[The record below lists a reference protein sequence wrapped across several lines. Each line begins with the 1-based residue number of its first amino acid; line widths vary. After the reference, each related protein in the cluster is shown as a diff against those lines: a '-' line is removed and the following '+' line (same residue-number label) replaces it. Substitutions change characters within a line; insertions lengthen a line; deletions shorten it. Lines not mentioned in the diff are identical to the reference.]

1 MRKKMQKRS
10 QRVEKRNNKGA
21 TLVTVLVGVGFL
33 LILASITL
41 AVSAANLHM
50 KQIEQTMKDN
60 FYADEQILDDVYN
73 GIGKVTTECLSRA
86 YADVLSQV
94 SGTDGGAVFT
104 TQDAAYRVFS
114 QRFMAGLTSVMPVC
128 SSADGDAASYSG
140 LLNRLNSYIT
150 KDAAMAEVLGFSRT
164 EILDENDAPM
174 ASYLAGGLPCKY
186 VFRDVE
192 VRYKMVNGDAA
203 AGYTETGYEAV
214 LTTDIEIE
222 IPYINFFRDSS
233 AILDYALIGN
243 KGVYFQAG
251 GKGEN
256 RKVEGNVY
264 AGTDTSE
271 SPENKSKFRDVNVYG
286 GLNIYNC
293 SVEFDSNYLIS
304 KGDVNVRNAN
314 VTIGNTASLADTR
327 LWAES
332 LRTVENANKNAP
344 VEESVLTVNGN
355 LYLANDLELNA
366 RQSRITLNGAYYGYS
381 NGSFGYGDSLE
392 NQEQQNLKE
401 SYQDAKAAH
410 AQSSAIIVNGNKSQ
424 LDLSGL
430 DTLVVAGVAYVD
442 LRSQAYAG
450 EAINNNGGNSL
461 GKIEEIAT
469 GESLALKSN
478 QYMYLAP
485 TSCLTTSNPVK
496 TAEAPT
502 QVWAEGYVWFG
513 TSKGYV
519 NPTEPVIARQVTN
532 RTTGEVYTYYY
543 LNFLNNKREE
553 YANLVLNMIDPVNG
567 LSDMN
572 PEIYTKFNYAQYDE
586 IELAQI
592 WEAKQTIM
600 TRTLSDNVKPV
611 ITFADDT
618 TASIYT
624 RGAITKVGADTLAS
638 QLPAD
643 DSALSVDYVTKMGH
657 ILVKHYQYLY
667 AELDPKE
674 EFPLAPTTDAPNVIL
689 DPLPA
694 ITSVDAGAPVSKY
707 VDFTGMVN
715 GADSPDYKCGY
726 KTHVYHG
733 DFTLHDSNF
742 KGVIICDGNVTI
754 AGGSN
759 VEGLVIASGRIYVE
773 GGGSIVA
780 NRSIV
785 QAILDE
791 EATEEAKKESATERN
806 MKYAST
812 YLKEFRRADED
823 YTGKDYSDRISS
835 TDYTDYISYRNW
847 RKGEAN

>member
-1 MRKKMQKRS
+1 MQEKIRKVRKL
-10 QRVEKRNNKGA
+10 NNDGA
-21 TLVTVLVGVGFL
+21 TLITVLVGVGFL

-50 KQIEQTMKDN
+50 KQIEQNMKDN
-60 FYADEQILDDVYN
+60 FYSDELVLDDVYN
-73 GIGKVTTECLSRA
+73 GIGKVTTDCLSGA

-104 TQDAAYRVFS
+104 TQDAAYRAFS
-114 QRFMAGLTSVMPVC
+114 LRFMEGLTSIMPVC
-128 SSADGDAASYSG
+128 SSGDADTSNYSA
-140 LLNRLNSYIT
+140 LLARLNSYIT
-150 KDAAMAEVLGFSRT
+150 RDAAMAEVISFNRT
-164 EILDENDAPM
+164 EILDEDDAPM
-174 ASYLAGGLPCKY
+174 ASFLTGKLPCKY

-192 VRYKMVNGDAA
+192 VRYKQVNGDAV

-214 LTTDIEIE
+214 ITTDIEIE

-243 KGVYFQAG
+243 EGVYFEAG
-251 GKGEN
+251 GKGTS
-256 RKVEGNVY
+256 RSVTGNVY
-264 AGTDTSE
+264 AGTSTTE
-271 SPENKSKFRDVNVYG
+271 SDVNKKKFRNENVYG

-293 SVEFDSNYLIS
+293 SVSFDSSYLIS

-314 VTIGNTASLADTR
+314 VTIGNTASLADTQ

-332 LRTVENANKNAP
+332 LRTAENINKNAP
-344 VEESVLTVNGN
+344 VEESVLTVNGDM
-355 LYLANDLELNA
+355 YIANDLELNA
-366 RQSRITLNGAYYGYS
+366 RESKVTLNGAYYGYS
-381 NGSFGYGDSLE
+381 NGSFGYGDTLE
-392 NQEQQNLKE
+392 NQEQQNLKDN
-401 SYQDAKAAH
+401 YQNDTVAH

-424 LDLSGL
+424 LDVSGL
-430 DTLVVAGVAYVD
+430 DVMVVAGVAYVD
-442 LRSQAYAG
+442 LKSQAYAG
-450 EAINNNGGNSL
+450 ETINNVGGNAS
-461 GKIEEIAT
+461 GKIEEFAT

-496 TAEAPT
+496 ASEAPEE
-502 QVWAEGYVWFG
+502 VWKSGFTWFG

-519 NPTEPVIARQVTN
+519 NPSAPVIAKQVTN

-553 YANLVLNMIDPVNG
+553 YANLVLNMIDPING
-567 LSDMN
+567 LSDMDS
-572 PEIYTKFNYAQYDE
+572 EIYTKLNYAQFDE
-586 IELAQI
+586 LELTQI
-592 WEAKQTIM
+592 WEAKQSIM
-600 TRTLSDNVKPV
+600 SRALSDNVKPV
-611 ITFADDT
+611 ITFANDA

-624 RGAITKVGADTLAS
+624 RGAITKVTDAELAS
-638 QLPAD
+638 QFPAES
-643 DSALSVDYVTKMGH
+643 SALSVDYVTKIGH
-657 ILVKHYQYLY
+657 VLVKHYQYLY

-674 EFPLAPTTDAPNVIL
+674 EFPLAPTTNVL
-689 DPLPA
+689 NVVDDPLPA
-694 ITSVDAGAPVSKY
+694 ITSVEAGAPVSKY

-715 GADSPDYKCGY
+715 GLDSPDYKCGY
-726 KTHVYHG
+726 KTYVYNG
-733 DFTLHDSNF
+733 DFTLTDSNF
-742 KGVIICDGNVTI
+742 KGIIICDGNVTI

-759 VEGLVIASGRIYVE
+759 VEGLVIASGKIYVE

-812 YLKEFRRADED
+812 YLKEFKRPDAE